1 MAEAIDHSLGRLT
14 DADLRAIAVYLK
26 TVPRVHDPADS
37 RPRYAW
43 GSASNELSAV
53 RGVVTPREGDAMSGP
68 QLYDAWCATCHQ
80 VDAQGSFDGGLP
92 PLFHNTALGQ
102 PSSNNLVLVMLEG
115 IHRQGEFAELPM
127 PAFAHLSDR
136 QLATL
141 GSWLTR
147 RYGNP
152 AASVT
157 DDQVATLRR
166 GGSPS
171 HLVIAV
177 QAAIALVVAVVAA
190 LLVAWRRR
198 SNEREASGRANAS
211 RHG

>member
-1 MAEAIDHSLGRLT
+1 
-14 DADLRAIAVYLK
+14 
-26 TVPRVHDPADS
+26 
-37 RPRYAW
+37 
-43 GSASNELSAV
+43 
-53 RGVVTPREGDAMSGP
+53 
-68 QLYDAWCATCHQ
+68 
-80 VDAQGSFDGGLP
+80 
-92 PLFHNTALGQ
+92 
-102 PSSNNLVLVMLEG
+102 
-115 IHRQGEFAELPM
+115 M
-127 PAFAHLSDR
+127 PGFAHLSDR